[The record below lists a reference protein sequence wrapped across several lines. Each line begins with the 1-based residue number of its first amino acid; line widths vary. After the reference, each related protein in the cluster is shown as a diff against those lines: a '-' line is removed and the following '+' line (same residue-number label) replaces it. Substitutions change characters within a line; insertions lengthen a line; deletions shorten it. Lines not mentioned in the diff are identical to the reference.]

1 MNLFTFIRQHID
13 EIGGQFTDYDH
24 TKAVVVVPIHKGRFQ
39 TVLAIIKP
47 SQVSGKDLAVFTSK
61 VCEFANSINSKE
73 LLEENASFDYSKFIV
88 EDGYLKMEAS
98 CPAANVTEAQVKEM
112 LQEVATMA
120 DKFEME
126 LTGQDVY

>member
-13 EIGGQFTDYDH
+13 AIGGQFTDYDH
-24 TKAVVVVPIHKGRFQ
+24 TKAVVVVPIGKGRFQ
-39 TVLAIIKP
+39 TVLAILKP
-47 SQVSGKDLAVFTSK
+47 SQLSGKELAVFTSK
-61 VCEFANSINSKE
+61 VCEFVSRINTKE
-73 LLEENASFDYSKFIV
+73 LLEKNASFDYSKFIV

-98 CPAANVTEAQVKEM
+98 CTAATVTEEQVKEM
-112 LQEVATMA
+112 LEEVATMA